1 MTANT
6 RPLAVL
12 VLLLSGAMGACKG
25 EPKVSDKGGTTD
37 GGDDGGEDTDWTFAV
52 DGPASAEAG
61 ELVTYTVTLTDGDG
75 ADRVADATL
84 ALALTL
90 PDDNGDDVSGA
101 SFTPTLAGDHTV
113 VVQAT
118 VDGEVFTESLD
129 LVVAA
134 GPATVI
140 DLVLDATSAEV
151 GGVVGSTT
159 TVTDDW
165 GNPTSGDVV
174 LSADPSEAVTIV
186 GDDLSF
192 GADGLYTITATLDGG
207 TATDT
212 EGPVTVDS
220 NGPFI
225 RIDSP
230 AQGAWLGDV
239 RTVMVVGSVTDTVSA
254 IDTATVNGRDLT
266 LADDGSFTIEIL
278 LTEGLSTLTAEAADT
293 DGNTSDA
300 LVGVAVGE
308 TLSMD
313 DALSDSIRVRM
324 NQDALDVLGDTLA
337 EEVDPAVIEAAL
349 LASNPLINT
358 SIGCVDVR
366 VRATA
371 LTFGAVDVALDPEP
385 NELGLEIEVADL
397 DFDFVTRIDLCG
409 VSTTNPVGEITATVA
424 TITTTATID
433 VPSAGTADVSLS
445 GTDVVFTDF
454 NADLGGVATLLRSVG
469 LTWSDVGLNLR
480 ELTGDALADAVEDAL
495 PPALEEALESIVI
508 SETFEVLDA
517 EATLDSVLEDVE
529 LDADGM
535 TIVLESEI
543 SNSGSHPDIPTSPGS
558 WIQGGAAPDY
568 AASPGLMYSVS
579 LDALNRLLHTAW
591 DGGGFN
597 GTFTED
603 DLGVSEAAI
612 ALVFPG
618 ATTLDIE
625 MFPQLPPLM
634 SPGAGTDPFDLALG
648 ALWLEAR
655 GDVDGVDTLLAEG
668 VMVVNAPVTL
678 ALTTAGDVEVTIG
691 EGTTTFDFVPEDA
704 GAVKASEDLEDIIGA
719 LAGSLS
725 GEMFPEL
732 SLPAPEIS
740 GFTVTTSDVYEDG
753 ADGTWLT
760 VEGELAP

>member
-1 MTANT
+1 MNTTT
-6 RPLAVL
+6 RPIAVL
-12 VLLLSGAMGACKG
+12 VLLLAGALGACK
-25 EPKVSDKGGTTD
+25 EQPPVSKKGDTTD
-37 GGDDGGEDTDWTFAV
+37 AGDDGGEDGDWTFEAV
-52 DGPASAEAG
+52 GPDSADAG
-61 ELVTYTVTLTDGDG
+61 QSVTYTVTLTDGDG
-75 ADRVADATL
+75 ADRLGDA
-84 ALALTL
+84 ALALQLTR
-90 PDDNGDDVSGA
+90 PDGSEEAVTGA
-101 SFTPTLAGDHTV
+101 SFAPTLAGDHTI

-118 VDGEVFTESLD
+118 ADGELFTESLG

-134 GPATVI
+134 GPATQI
-140 DLVLDATSAEV
+140 DLVLDAESVEV
-151 GGVVGSTT
+151 GGVLGTT
-159 TVTDDW
+159 TSITDDW
-165 GNPTSGDVV
+165 GNRAAGDAQ
-174 LSADPSEAVTIV
+174 LSADPTEGVSIDGADVA
-186 GDDLSF
+186 F
-192 GADGLYTITATLDGG
+192 GADGLYSITATLDGG

-230 AQGAWLGDV
+230 ARGAWLGDV
-239 RTVMVVGSVTDTVSA
+239 GAVTVVGSVTDTVSA
-254 IDTATVNGRDLT
+254 ITSAELNGEALT
-266 LADDGSFTIEIL
+266 LGDDGSFTL
-278 LTEGLSTLTAEAADT
+278 DLPVSAGLATLTLVAADA
-293 DGNTSDA
+293 DGNESDA
-300 LVGVAVGE
+300 VVSVSVGE

-324 NQDALDVLGDTLA
+324 NQDALDVLGGILA
-337 EEVDPAVIEAAL
+337 DEVDPAVIEATL
-349 LASNPLINT
+349 LASNPLIDT
-358 SIGCVDVR
+358 SVGCVDVR

-371 LTFGAVDVALDPEP
+371 LTFGAVEVALDPAP
-385 NELGLEIEVADL
+385 SELGLEIAVADL
-397 DFDFVTRIDLCG
+397 DFDFVTRVDLCG
-409 VSTTNPVGEITATVA
+409 FGTTNPVGEITASVA

-433 VPSAGTADVSLS
+433 VPSTGTADVSLS
-445 GTDVVFTDF
+445 DTAVVFTDF

-480 ELTGDALADAVEDAL
+480 ELTADALSDAVEDAL
-495 PPALEEALESIVI
+495 PPALEEALESIAI

-517 EATLDSVLEDVE
+517 EASLDSTLEDIE

-543 SNSGSHPDIPTSPGS
+543 SNSGRHADIPASPGS

-597 GTFTED
+597 GTFTQD
-603 DLGVSEAAI
+603 DLGVSEVAI

-625 MFPQLPPLM
+625 MFPALPPLM
-634 SPGAGTDPFDLALG
+634 SPGVGTDPFDLALG
-648 ALWLEAR
+648 ALWLEVR

-668 VMVVNAPVTL
+668 VMAVNAPVTL
-678 ALTTAGDVEVTIG
+678 SLASGGDVEMTIG
-691 EGTTTFDFVPEDA
+691 EGATTFDFVPEDA
-704 GAVKASEDLEDIIGA
+704 GAVKAAEDLEDIIGA
-719 LAGSLS
+719 LSGSLS

-753 ADGTWLT
+753 AAGTWLT
-760 VEGELAP
+760 VEGELAE